1 MIMLKSKSQ
10 GCYTAAFIFFKLTK
24 KKTKSNLK
32 KNLIY
37 ESKHYTN
44 GISSDLKES
53 SVQLTCMYY

>member
-1 MIMLKSKSQ
+1 MITLKSKIQ

-24 KKTKSNLK
+24 KNPKPNLK

-44 GISSDLKES
+44 GTSSDLKES
-53 SVQLTCMYY
+53 SVQLTCTYY